1 MLKAQVLSGDYILSI
16 TVFLTSVVF
25 FIYFTS
31 QYTEITHV
39 EQAKTYLLNK
49 ANEIRDSILYY
60 PGTPSHWNSSYVI
73 KYGFSDKRNVLNITK
88 LTYLKN
94 ISYEDFK
101 NAYNLNEEVFINI
114 SYVNGTN
121 YLLYGLIP
129 SNPSIVVKSKGYSLI
144 EKKVVSVEVQVWN

>member
-1 MLKAQVLSGDYILSI
+1 MLKGQVLSGDYILSI
-16 TVFLTSVVF
+16 TVFLSSVVF
-25 FIYFTS
+25 FLYFTS
-31 QYTEITHV
+31 QYTEISKV
-39 EQAKTYLLNK
+39 EQAKTYLLDK
-49 ANEIRDSILYY
+49 ANEIKDSILYY
-60 PGTPSHWNSSYVI
+60 PGTPPHWNTSYVI

-121 YLLYGLIP
+121 YLIYGLVP
-129 SNPSIVVKSKGYSLI
+129 SNPSIVVKSKGYGLI
-144 EKKVVSVEVQVWN
+144 GKKVASVEVQVWH